1 MTNCF
6 FPHLAPDPSVTLECC
21 SPMDLPAPVVCM
33 QGILHS
39 PAERRLV
46 ERILEICLHERAWC
60 LIPCERLLDEF
71 WLQLD
76 FETFLAVRAAC
87 VRLLR
92 LRYLTLSIR
101 NGVRYVRPT
110 SQLLAEIF
118 RVHGTFPEPWR
129 TRPRGRA
136 TRAA

>member
-1 MTNCF
+1 MNRL
-6 FPHLAPDPSVTLECC
+6 FPNLAHDPSVTLEGC
-21 SPMDLPAPVVCM
+21 SPMDLPDPVVCM
-33 QGILHS
+33 QGILSS

-46 ERILEICLHERAWC
+46 ERILEICLHEQAWC

-71 WLQLD
+71 WFQLD

-101 NGVRYVRPT
+101 DGIRYVRATP
-110 SQLLAEIF
+110 QLLGEIF